1 MAAAPKKKKRTR
13 EEYELELHRLKAMY
27 NALPPA
33 KQAVH
38 RPHMQARM
46 DKLVKAINDSG
57 KGSGGGGIMQ
67 TIMLLLLAC
76 VFALA
81 AGFFGVTYLTHN
93 P

>member
-57 KGSGGGGIMQ
+57 KSSGGGIMQ
-67 TIMLLLLAC
+67 TIMLIVLAC
-76 VFALA
+76 VVALA
-81 AGFFGVTYLTHN
+81 AGFFGVTYLTQSS
-93 P
+93 